1 MTGQLDLV
9 TLGDDDLAVEVLP
22 GVGARIHRIRFG
34 GVEILRTPEDPAVHV
49 AQPWFWGSYPLAP
62 WCNRVPAGPGRA
74 AGRAIDLPSNFP
86 DGTAIHGQVAEAAW
100 TDEGAGRFR
109 IRRGGDG
116 WPWPYEVVQTLV
128 VEAPC
133 VELTLGLTNQG
144 DRPMPAGLGIHPWFR
159 DPVEVT
165 IRAAS
170 VHPSNVD
177 PSPIPEP
184 VSGDLDRRSPG
195 PLAVGVDAA
204 WTDLGD
210 PPVELAWPAERL
222 RATLTTSPNA
232 RYIVAA
238 HLDGIDATAVEP
250 NTHAPA
256 GLRRLALGEPGG
268 LELIDAGET
277 LTMTTALRFE
287 PLET

>member
-1 MTGQLDLV
+1 MSGRLELVRLGGGDLV
-9 TLGDDDLAVEVLP
+9 VEVLP
-22 GVGARIHRIRFG
+22 GVGARLHRIRVG
-34 GVEILRTPEDPAVHV
+34 AVEILRTPDDPAVHV

-100 TDEGAGRFR
+100 TDEGGGRFR
-109 IRRGGDG
+109 IRAGGDG

-128 VEAPC
+128 VEPPAF
-133 VELTLGLTNQG
+133 ELTLELTNLG
-144 DRPMPAGLGIHPWFR
+144 DGPMPAGLGIHPWFR
-159 DPVEVT
+159 NPVDLT

-170 VHPSNVD
+170 VHPSNLD
-177 PSPIPEP
+177 PSPMPEP
-184 VSGDLDRRSPG
+184 VSGERDRRTPA
-195 PLAVGVDAA
+195 PLTEGVDAA

-210 PPVELAWPAERL
+210 PPVELAWPGDRL
-222 RATLTTSPNA
+222 RATITTSA
-232 RYIVAA
+232 DVRYIVAA
-238 HLDGIDATAVEP
+238 RLAGIDATAVEP

-256 GLRRLALGEPGG
+256 GLRRLELGEPGG
-268 LELIDAGET
+268 LALVGPGRT
-277 LTMTTALRFE
+277 LSMTTTLRFH

>member
-22 GVGARIHRIRFG
+22 GVGARIHRIRFA
-34 GVEILRTPEDPAVHV
+34 GVEVLRTPEDP
-49 AQPWFWGSYPLAP
+49 
-62 WCNRVPAGPGRA
+62 
-74 AGRAIDLPSNFP
+74 
-86 DGTAIHGQVAEAAW
+86 AIHGQVAEAAW
-100 TDEGAGRFR
+100 THDGDGRFR
-109 IRRGGDG
+109 IHAGGDG
-116 WPWPYEVVQTLV
+116 WPWPYEVVRTLV
-128 VEAPC
+128 VEAPS
-133 VELTLGLTNQG
+133 VELTLALTNLG
-144 DRPMPAGLGIHPWFR
+144 DGPMPAGLGIHPWFR
-159 DPVEVT
+159 DPVELT

-170 VHPSNVD
+170 VHPSNLD

-184 VSGDLDRRSPG
+184 VSGERDRRTAG

-222 RATLTTSPNA
+222 RATMTASPNA

-256 GLRRLALGEPGG
+256 GLRRLELGEPGG
-268 LELIDAGET
+268 LERIEPGET
-277 LTMTTALRFE
+277 LTMATSLRFA